1 MNPLASA
8 VTAGRS
14 RLRTEM
20 AGLCTVRSLRWAM
33 LLMVLGG
40 VLWGRQ
46 LQSTP
51 AVEAFTIAATA
62 KSVSAPTAAEVGI
75 RSRSPATFR
84 LGAGYA
90 GGFLLGFLFRRF
102 LKVTS
107 VVAALLLAA
116 VAGLQSLGVL
126 EMDWA
131 AWEAQI
137 RAGLDWSHQQAGALK
152 SVAEG
157 YLPSTAATGWGLWR
171 GLRRNVE
178 RIAAPPA

>member
-8 VTAGRS
+8 VTAGRFH
-14 RLRTEM
+14 LRAEL
-20 AGLCTVRSLRWAM
+20 AGLCTVRSLRWAV

-40 VLWGRQ
+40 VLWVRQ
-46 LQSTP
+46 LRPTP
-51 AVEAFTIAATA
+51 ALEASTG
-62 KSVSAPTAAEVGI
+62 SAPAALTSVPTDGSVGTP
-75 RSRSPATFR
+75 SRSPATFR

-107 VVAALLLAA
+107 VVVALLLAA
-116 VAGLQSLGVL
+116 
-126 EMDWA
+126 
-131 AWEAQI
+131 
-137 RAGLDWSHQQAGALK
+137 
-152 SVAEG
+152 VAEG

-171 GLRRNVE
+171 GLRRKTE

>member
-8 VTAGRS
+8 VTAGRFH
-14 RLRTEM
+14 LRAEL
-20 AGLCTVRSLRWAM
+20 AGLFAVRSLRWAL

-40 VLWGRQ
+40 VLWVRQ
-46 LQSTP
+46 WRSTSAEEAPTGPAPAKSASTP
-51 AVEAFTIAATA
+51 TVG
-62 KSVSAPTAAEVGI
+62 EVA
-75 RSRSPATFR
+75 SPNRSPATFR

-116 VAGLQSLGVL
+116 VAGLRSLGVI
-126 EMDWA
+126 EVDWA

-137 RAGLDWSHQQAGALK
+137 RAGLDWSHQQAGVVK

-171 GLRRNVE
+171 GLRRKVE

>member
-14 RLRTEM
+14 RLRAEV
-20 AGLCTVRSLRWAM
+20 AGLFAVRSLRWAL
-33 LLMVLGG
+33 LLMMLGG
-40 VLWGRQ
+40 VLWVRQ
-46 LQSTP
+46 VWSTP
-51 AVEAFTIAATA
+51 TVEASASSATA
-62 KSVSAPTAAEVGI
+62 KSASAPTAGSVGTPG
-75 RSRSPATFR
+75 RSPATFR

-107 VVAALLLAA
+107 VAAALLLVA
-116 VAGLQSLGVL
+116 VAGLRSVGVL
-126 EMDWA
+126 EVDWA

-137 RAGLDWSHQQAGALK
+137 RAGVDWSHHQAGVLK
-152 SVAEG
+152 SVVEG

-171 GLRRNVE
+171 GLRRRTE
-178 RIAAPPA
+178 KIAAPAA